1 MFLNDFVFSIQ
12 VKLQSTKEQLLLV
25 RKQFEN
31 SENNVITMEKRAKE
45 LVTQLDVAQAE
56 RSQLVQERDNLLKTI
71 ESLKSDRNQLD
82 RNRTD
87 LNSMMDSLSQG

>member
-1 MFLNDFVFSIQ
+1 LFLNDFFFSIQ

>member
-1 MFLNDFVFSIQ
+1 
-12 VKLQSTKEQLLLV
+12 
-25 RKQFEN
+25 
-31 SENNVITMEKRAKE
+31 MEKRAKE
-45 LVTQLDVAQAE
+45 LVTQLDVVQAE

-87 LNSMMDSLSQG
+87 LNSMMDSLSQGSYRKALQ

>member
-1 MFLNDFVFSIQ
+1 M
-12 VKLQSTKEQLLLV
+12 LV

>member
-1 MFLNDFVFSIQ
+1 
-12 VKLQSTKEQLLLV
+12 
-25 RKQFEN
+25 
-31 SENNVITMEKRAKE
+31 MEKRATE

-56 RSQLVQERDNLLKTI
+56 RSQLVQERDNLLKTV

-87 LNSMMDSLSQG
+87 LHSMMDSLSKG